1 MLIREVI
8 LENFMSYEYGRVY
21 LKPGLNLICG
31 PNGAGKS
38 SILLGISVALG
49 QAYTERGRRLSD
61 LIRWGEKLARVTIV
75 IDNSPRGGRRPYP
88 KIHSNAIR
96 ISRYLRLDGSYW
108 FEVNGKVK
116 TKSEVQEILV
126 SLGFNPDNM
135 LIIMHQ
141 NMVEEFAVVSSKEKL
156 RIFEDAIGLSGYR
169 DRIREI
175 KVRLNKLLREEE
187 NVQRLLER
195 AKNTLDFWRGE
206 YEKLELK
213 RKLESELNRLR
224 LELAWARVFRKKVT
238 VKSIEDKIG
247 RLNDRVSSI
256 RSRIESIEFEFL
268 DLKDRLSSLFR
279 RRRFLLNNLIEVSRE
294 VGRVELIDKL
304 SKKLGKD
311 GVKRL
316 FGVFSIESLSD
327 ALDRLS
333 GVKLELSRVD
343 DDINQLTEKYVE
355 NRVQAS
361 LLQFKLD
368 MAKSE
373 LKDLKKSL
381 AKEVGELENLRREAE
396 FLGSPPKV
404 VGDPSELMD
413 RIRSVELRLEYIGDV
428 SDDVEK
434 MYLTYSKTF
443 EELSEK
449 IVVLEENRR
458 LLLRELDDRVRA
470 WRKAIS
476 SVLSEVNNIYSR
488 ILGEIGATG
497 YVRLTNLEDVEE
509 AGLEILIGFRG
520 VSPVVLDGY
529 SQSGGE
535 RTTAVMAFLLATQ
548 SFIKS
553 PFRAVDEFD
562 IHMDPR
568 NREVISRLLI
578 SSFAGN
584 GDVQCIAITPSPLIP
599 NVKNVNVIV
608 VQNVGGKSIVRS
620 VA

>member
-8 LENFMSYEYGRVY
+8 LENFMSYEYGRIY

-75 IDNSPRGGRRPYP
+75 IDNSPRGRRRPYP
-88 KIHSNAIR
+88 KIHSNTIK
-96 ISRYLRLDGSYW
+96 ISRYLRSDGSYW
-108 FEVNGKVK
+108 FEVNGRVK
-116 TKSEVQEILV
+116 TKSEVQNILV

-141 NMVEEFAVVSSKEKL
+141 NMVEEFAVVSPKEKL

-169 DRIREI
+169 ARIREI
-175 KVRLNKLLREEE
+175 KDRLNKLLKEEA

-195 AKNTLDFWRGE
+195 AKTTLDFWRGE
-206 YEKLELK
+206 YEKLALKRRLERELNELK
-213 RKLESELNRLR
+213 
-224 LELAWARVFRKKVT
+224 LELAWARVYRKET
-238 VKSIEDKIG
+238 SIRSIEDKI
-247 RLNDRVSSI
+247 RKLNDKISSM
-256 RSRIESIEFEFL
+256 RSRIEKIDYDSL
-268 DLKDRLSSLFR
+268 NLKDELSSLLR
-279 RRRFLLNNLIEVSRE
+279 RRKSILHNLIEVSRE
-294 VGRVELIDKL
+294 VGRMELIDKL
-304 SKKLGKD
+304 AEKIGRSEVEK
-311 GVKRL
+311 L
-316 FGVFSIESLSD
+316 FGVFSIGDLSD
-327 ALDRLS
+327 ALDRLTK
-333 GVKLELSRVD
+333 VQLELDEVD
-343 DDINQLTEKYVE
+343 GTINRLTERYIE
-355 NRVQAS
+355 NRVQGA

-373 LKDLKKSL
+373 LRGLERGL
-381 AKEVGELENLRREAE
+381 AKEFEELDELKREAE
-396 FLGSPPKV
+396 ALGLPPKV
-404 VGDPSELMD
+404 VRDPAELLD
-413 RIRSVELRLEYIGDV
+413 RVRAVELRLEYIGDV

-434 MYLTYSKTF
+434 MYLTYSRTF

-449 IVVLEENRR
+449 INVLERNRE
-458 LLLRELDDRVRA
+458 LLLRELDDRVRV

-476 SVLSEVNNIYSR
+476 DVLSKVNVIYGR
-488 ILGEIGATG
+488 ILSQIGATG

-520 VSPVVLDGY
+520 ITPVVLDGY

-548 SFIKS
+548 NFIKS

-578 SSFAGN
+578 SSFAEDSN
-584 GDVQCIAITPSPLIP
+584 VQCIAITPSPIIP
-599 NVKNVNVIV
+599 EVKNVNVIV

>member
-1 MLIREVI
+1 VLIREVI
-8 LENFMSYEYGRVY
+8 LENFMSYEYGRIY

-75 IDNSPRGGRRPYP
+75 IDNSPRGRRRPYP
-88 KIHSNAIR
+88 KIHSNTIK
-96 ISRYLRLDGSYW
+96 ISRYLRSDGSYW
-108 FEVNGKVK
+108 FEVNGRVK
-116 TKSEVQEILV
+116 TKSEVQNILV

-141 NMVEEFAVVSSKEKL
+141 NMVEEFAVVSPKEKL

-169 DRIREI
+169 ARIREI
-175 KVRLNKLLREEE
+175 KDRLNKLLKEEA
-187 NVQRLLER
+187 NVQKLLER
-195 AKNTLDFWRGE
+195 AKTTLDFWRGE
-206 YEKLELK
+206 YEKLALKRRLERELNELK
-213 RKLESELNRLR
+213 
-224 LELAWARVFRKKVT
+224 LELAWARVYRKEASIR
-238 VKSIEDKIG
+238 SIEDKI
-247 RLNDRVSSI
+247 RKLNDKISSM
-256 RSRIESIEFEFL
+256 RSRIEKIDYDSL
-268 DLKDRLSSLFR
+268 NLKDKLSSLLR
-279 RRRFLLNNLIEVSRE
+279 RRKSILHNLIEVSRE
-294 VGRVELIDKL
+294 VGRMELIDKL
-304 SKKLGKD
+304 AEKIGRSEVEK
-311 GVKRL
+311 L
-316 FGVFSIESLSD
+316 FGVFSIGDLSD
-327 ALDRLS
+327 VLDRLTK
-333 GVKLELSRVD
+333 VQLELDEVD
-343 DDINQLTEKYVE
+343 GTINRLTERYIE
-355 NRVQAS
+355 NRVQGA

-373 LKDLKKSL
+373 LRGLERGL
-381 AKEVGELENLRREAE
+381 AKEFEELDELKREAE
-396 FLGSPPKV
+396 ALGLPPKV
-404 VGDPSELMD
+404 VRDPAELLD
-413 RIRSVELRLEYIGDV
+413 RVRAVELRLEYIGDV

-434 MYLTYSKTF
+434 MYLTYSRTF

-449 IVVLEENRR
+449 INVLERNRE
-458 LLLRELDDRVRA
+458 LLLRELDDRVRV

-476 SVLSEVNNIYSR
+476 DVLSKVNVIYGR
-488 ILGEIGATG
+488 ILSQIGATG

-520 VSPVVLDGY
+520 ITPVVLDGY

-548 SFIKS
+548 NFIKS

-578 SSFAGN
+578 SSFAEDSN
-584 GDVQCIAITPSPLIP
+584 VQCIAITPSPIIP
-599 NVKNVNVIV
+599 EVKNVNVIV

>member
-8 LENFMSYEYGRVY
+8 LENFMSYEYGRIY

-75 IDNSPRGGRRPYP
+75 IDNSPRGRRRPYP
-88 KIHSNAIR
+88 KIHSNTIK
-96 ISRYLRLDGSYW
+96 ISRYLRSDGSYW
-108 FEVNGKVK
+108 FEVNGRVK
-116 TKSEVQEILV
+116 TKSEVQNILV

-141 NMVEEFAVVSSKEKL
+141 NMVEEFAVVSPKEKL

-169 DRIREI
+169 ARIREI
-175 KVRLNKLLREEE
+175 KDRLNKLLKEEA
-187 NVQRLLER
+187 NVQKLLER
-195 AKNTLDFWRGE
+195 AKTTLDFWRGE
-206 YEKLELK
+206 YEKLALKRRLERELNELK
-213 RKLESELNRLR
+213 
-224 LELAWARVFRKKVT
+224 LELAWARVYRKEASIR
-238 VKSIEDKIG
+238 SIEDKI
-247 RLNDRVSSI
+247 RKLNDKISSM
-256 RSRIESIEFEFL
+256 RSRIEKIDYDSL
-268 DLKDRLSSLFR
+268 NLKDKLSSLLR
-279 RRRFLLNNLIEVSRE
+279 RRKSILHNLIEVSRE
-294 VGRVELIDKL
+294 VGRMELIDKL
-304 SKKLGKD
+304 AEKIGRSEVEK
-311 GVKRL
+311 L
-316 FGVFSIESLSD
+316 FGVFSIGDLSD
-327 ALDRLS
+327 VLDRLTK
-333 GVKLELSRVD
+333 VQLELDEVD
-343 DDINQLTEKYVE
+343 GTINRLTERYIE
-355 NRVQAS
+355 NRVQGA

-373 LKDLKKSL
+373 LRGLERGL
-381 AKEVGELENLRREAE
+381 AKEFEELDELKREAE
-396 FLGSPPKV
+396 ALGLPPKV
-404 VGDPSELMD
+404 VRDPAELLD
-413 RIRSVELRLEYIGDV
+413 RVRAVELRLEYIGDV

-434 MYLTYSKTF
+434 MYLTYSRTF

-449 IVVLEENRR
+449 INVLERNRE
-458 LLLRELDDRVRA
+458 LLLRELDDRVRV

-476 SVLSEVNNIYSR
+476 DVLSKVNVIYGR
-488 ILGEIGATG
+488 ILSQIGATG

-520 VSPVVLDGY
+520 ITPVVLDGY

-548 SFIKS
+548 NFIKS

-578 SSFAGN
+578 SSFAEDSN
-584 GDVQCIAITPSPLIP
+584 VQCIAITPSPIIP
-599 NVKNVNVIV
+599 EVKNVNVIV